1 MITAAEFR
9 HGCCGQSTPLR
20 NLLKSTRPAGILR
33 NDWAENRLGNE
44 PGHLT
49 RDYPRKSPD
58 TGPGSVDG
66 GVPVFWHWS
75 LRPRFAF
82 NHAVITGLTRRTP
95 RTLLE
100 RSAMTFV
107 MSAPSNS
114 VRWCCAPSAMTSAAR
129 ATRFPRRTRCSR
141 RSCHST
147 EAAMRTRPAQK
158 AGTPRPEKLE
168 RAEPDLIANPDRV
181 QAHFVMAEATGRRA
195 PRVASI

>member
-1 MITAAEFR
+1 VDAACR
-9 HGCCGQSTPLR
+9 HIAQWQH
-20 NLLKSTRPAGILR
+20 
-33 NDWAENRLGNE
+33 WAENRLGNE
-44 PGHLT
+44 PGHLP

-66 GVPVFWHWS
+66 GVPPSFAIGHCVRD
-75 LRPRFAF
+75 LRSITPPPRRSPAEYL
-82 NHAVITGLTRRTP
+82 GPCLR
-95 RTLLE
+95 

-129 ATRFPRRTRCSR
+129 VTRSPRRTRCWR
-141 RSCHST
+141 RSCQSM
-147 EAAMRTRPAQK
+147 EAAMRTRPVQK

>member
-1 MITAAEFR
+1 VLRSEHTAQEFV
-9 HGCCGQSTPLR
+9 
-20 NLLKSTRPAGILR
+20 KIDEWTRPAGISR
-33 NDWAENRLGNE
+33 YGNIGPKIDWATSPATYRG
-44 PGHLT
+44 T
-49 RDYPRKSPD
+49 IRKSPD

-66 GVPVFWHWS
+66 GVPVFCHWS

-82 NHAVITGLTRRTP
+82 NHAATRGSAAEHLGPCLR
-95 RTLLE
+95 
-100 RSAMTFV
+100 RSAMTFA
-107 MSAPSNS
+107 MSAASVS

-181 QAHFVMAEATGRRA
+181 QAHFVMAERRGGERRA
-195 PRVASI
+195 